1 MIKNKTVIEERF
13 GERTYQLVCDSDS
26 PLGELYD
33 ALYQMQSFVVGK
45 INESQKKPEDAP
57 KEQ

>member
-1 MIKNKTVIEERF
+1 MIVKSKHTMEVKI
-13 GERTYQLVCDSDS
+13 GERSYQMMCDSES

-33 ALYQMQSFVVGK
+33 ALYQMQSFVVAK

-57 KEQ
+57 KE